1 MAIAEAE
8 HWAMKQ
14 AEKIAGSEKMK
25 KAIEKVREAQD
36 NLQKLGIKV
45 DLPNEDA
52 ALEKLIQSVFD
63 KLKNKLG

>member
-1 MAIAEAE
+1 
-8 HWAMKQ
+8 MKQ